1 MDALYYLPLGGA
13 DEIGMNMYLYGYGPK
28 DNRRWI
34 MVDCGI
40 GFPDAAHAPGV
51 EVMTPDP
58 TFIADRADT
67 LDGIFITHAHE
78 DHIGAVARLWHR
90 FKAPVYCTKFPGE
103 IAKRKFDEFG
113 VSVKHLE
120 ICRQNDPVS
129 AGPFKVSFF
138 PMTHSVPETSALI
151 IDTPLGKVFH
161 TADFKIDDDPT
172 FGPGMDKDAMK
183 ALGEAGLLAL
193 ACDSTNVFEP
203 GVAGTENEIKQPLR
217 DVISDCTGK
226 IAATTFAS
234 NVARLKTLAEA
245 ARDSGRA
252 IVVAG
257 RAMRRMIEAG
267 VNTGILTDFPQT
279 ISEEEAKEV
288 PDDHLFYLVTGS
300 QGEGRAAMARIASDS
315 HPTVGLSAGD
325 TAIFSSKTIPGN
337 ENEVSRIYNML
348 AERGIRVVD
357 DSMANIHV
365 SGHAS
370 RDELKEVYS
379 LLKPAVAIPMHGER
393 RHLHEHA
400 VMAPTW
406 GADSAHVVPNGSMLQ
421 IAPGEPKIVDE
432 VDTGRLYVDGNQLIG
447 AMDGIVRVRKK
458 MGLNGHIAVSV
469 ILDEAGELIVE
480 SDARVTGAPEESEN
494 WSGEVESVIAEAVD
508 DAIEKLTKKDR
519 RDDEKVEETARR
531 AARSTASRL
540 WGKKP
545 ETVVMLT
552 RLDG

>member
-13 DEIGMNMYLYGYGPK
+13 DEIGMNLYLYGYGSRS
-28 DNRRWI
+28 DTRWI

-58 TFIADRADT
+58 KFIADRADQ

-78 DHIGAVARLWHR
+78 DHIGAVARLWHKFR
-90 FKAPVYCTKFPGE
+90 APVFCTKFPAE
-103 IAKRKFDEFG
+103 IAKRKFDEFS
-113 VSVKHLE
+113 VSPKH
-120 ICRQNDPVS
+120 IQVCAPNDPVKV
-129 AGPFKVSFF
+129 GPFNVTFF
-138 PMTHSVPETSALI
+138 PMTHSIPETSALI
-151 IDTPLGKVFH
+151 IDTALGKVFH
-161 TADFKIDDDPT
+161 TADFKIDDSPT
-172 FGPGMDKDAMK
+172 FGPPMDKAAMK
-183 ALGEAGLLAL
+183 RLGEEGVLAL

-203 GVAGTENEIKQPLR
+203 GVAGTEDEIKQPLR
-217 DVISDCTGK
+217 DVIAASTGK
-226 IAATTFAS
+226 VAATTFAS

-257 RAMRRMIEAG
+257 RAMRRMIEAA
-267 VNTGILTDFPQT
+267 VQTGILTDFPET

-300 QGEGRAAMARIASDS
+300 QGEGRAAMARIAGNS
-315 HPTVGLSAGD
+315 HPSISLSEGD
-325 TAIFSSKTIPGN
+325 TTIFSSKTIPGN
-337 ENEVSRIYNML
+337 ETEVSRIYNQL
-348 AERGIRVVD
+348 AERGIRVID

-370 RDELKEVYS
+370 RGELEEVYA
-379 LLKPAVAIPMHGER
+379 LLKPKVSIPMHGER

-400 VMAPTW
+400 VMGKAW
-406 GADSAHVVPNGSMLQ
+406 GAESAHVVPNGSMLQ
-421 IAPGEPKIVDE
+421 IAPGEPAIVDE

-447 AMDGIVRVRKK
+447 AMDGVVRARKK

-469 ILDEAGELIVE
+469 IMDEAGDLIVE

-494 WSGEVESVIAEAVD
+494 WKGEVEGVIAEAVD
-508 DAIEKLTKKDR
+508 DAIEKMKRKDR
-519 RDDEKVEETARR
+519 RDDDKVEESVRR